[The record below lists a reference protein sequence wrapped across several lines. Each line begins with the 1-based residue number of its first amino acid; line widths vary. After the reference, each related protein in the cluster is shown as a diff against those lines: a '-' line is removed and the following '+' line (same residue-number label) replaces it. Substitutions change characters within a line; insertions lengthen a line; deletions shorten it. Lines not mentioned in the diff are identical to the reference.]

1 MSQIQAL
8 RILLVDTLE
17 KEITLCDL
25 ANRHGYEQD
34 DVRRLASKFPD
45 KLTIIAAEVLQHL
58 ISKLGA
64 EVEVVIDIQAHL
76 PDGADDQT
84 LRVVTENCRTLRFDP
99 TSGFE
104 P

>member
-1 MSQIQAL
+1 VIEP
-8 RILLVDTLE
+8 T
-17 KEITLCDL
+17 KL
-25 ANRHGYEQD
+25 ATEANK
-34 DVRRLASKFPD
+34 V
-45 KLTIIAAEVLQHL
+45 AAEVLQHL